1 MVGSPESEFQ
11 GAGQGHW
18 SLSHSVLLG
27 SSKNVGEGGGYSLYE
42 LFYLLILFVL
52 FCIDPKVVTFSIA
65 TGFLHDD
72 SHIVT
77 YDSHI
82 VILT

>member
-1 MVGSPESEFQ
+1 MVVGSPKSEFQ

-27 SSKNVGEGGGYSLYE
+27 SSNNVGEGGGYSLCE

-52 FCIDPKVVTFSIA
+52 FCIDPKVVIFPLQL
-65 TGFLHDD
+65 GFYMMIP
-72 SHIVT
+72 SHIV
-77 YDSHI
+77 S
-82 VILT
+82 